1 MFALLKYLPLVGL
14 FQNVAAEVKAAGLAK
29 RPLYLQRTFVGAV
42 IALASGALA
51 IGSGVTVNPAD
62 LTILTDGVTQIA
74 AVAGTVYG
82 AALSIYGVIAKIIN
96 AVRGKSL
103 A

>member
-1 MFALLKYLPLVGL
+1 MFKLLKYLPLVGL

-51 IGSGVTVNPAD
+51 IGSGVTVNPTD
-62 LTILTDGVTQIA
+62 MTILIDSVTQIA

-82 AALSIYGVIAKIIN
+82 AALSIYGVLAKIVK
-96 AVRGKSL
+96 AVMGQPV